1 MKRIFPLPR
10 WSQITLLILTA
21 VGLRLVLAW
30 VFGTEA
36 ADLAQYRWM
45 ANILLN
51 NENIYKTAGLYHYT
65 PIPMFLPAWSE
76 QLAQALKLPFHF
88 VVKWPMILADAGIA
102 LLLWDQAQKRGLPHA
117 ALWIGLAYA
126 INPVSLL
133 TTSFH
138 GSYSVLPA
146 FFVLLAYYLV
156 SFLPAKEY
164 YRFSGLSLGMAIGLR
179 GYPAL
184 FLPFFL
190 IKMDLNRRQKAV
202 FLLAAILPS
211 AITITPFLLVNFQA
225 VWQSV
230 FAYSGVADYGWIAIL
245 RAISEL
251 TIGNRYLPGTLMM
264 DLLNLSKW
272 LFLVLFSLL
281 TFLFWRKQTRFSLLS
296 GILATQLLFFGFY
309 GGISSQYLV
318 WAVPFALLVGTGWEK
333 AFTWSAF
340 ASMVSFYLYYFS
352 AILFGDLPVQWQ
364 DLNPAVMPFYLLFNL
379 VFWGICIAWLVR
391 ILIRPSPDIAITR
404 HDITP
409 APGLIDSQGN
419 QLI

>member
-1 MKRIFPLPR
+1 MKRKFQPPL
-10 WSQITLLILTA
+10 WLQITLLLLTA
-21 VGLRLVLAW
+21 IVLRLALAW
-30 VFGTEA
+30 IFGIEA

-45 ANILLN
+45 AKIILN

-88 VVKWPMILADAGIA
+88 VVKWPMVLADAGIA
-102 LLLWDQAQKRGLPHA
+102 LLLWHQAHKRGVTQA
-117 ALWIGLAYA
+117 AFWIGMAYA

-156 SFLPAKEY
+156 NSFPAKQY
-164 YRFSGLSLGMAIGLR
+164 YRLSGLSLGMAIGLR

-184 FLPFFL
+184 FLPIFL
-190 IKMDLNRRQKAV
+190 IKMDLNRRQKAL
-202 FLLAAILPS
+202 FLLASILPS
-211 AITITPFLLVNFQA
+211 VVTLAPFLLVNFQA

-251 TIGNRYLPGTLMM
+251 TVGNRYLPGTLMK
-264 DLLNLSKW
+264 DLLGISKW
-272 LFLVLFSLL
+272 LFLLLYSLL
-281 TFLFWRKQTRFSLLS
+281 VILFWRKQTRFSLLS
-296 GILATQLLFFGFY
+296 GILATQLLFFAIY

-318 WAVPFALLVGTGWEK
+318 WAVPFALLIGTRWEK

-340 ASMVSFYLYYFS
+340 ASMVSFYLYFFP
-352 AILFGDLPVQWQ
+352 AILFGEIPIQWR
-364 DLNPAVMPFYLLFNL
+364 DLNPAVMPFYLAFNL
-379 VFWGICIAWLVR
+379 VFWGICIAWL
-391 ILIRPSPDIAITR
+391 IHLLTRPLADKAITPQESIYQPQ
-404 HDITP
+404 D
-409 APGLIDSQGN
+409 
-419 QLI
+419 

>member
-1 MKRIFPLPR
+1 MKRKFQPPL
-10 WSQITLLILTA
+10 WLQITLLLLTA
-21 VGLRLVLAW
+21 IVLRLVLAW
-30 VFGTEA
+30 VFGTEV

-45 ANILLN
+45 AKIILN

-76 QLAQALKLPFHF
+76 QLAKALKLPFHF

-102 LLLWDQAQKRGLPHA
+102 LLLWDQAQKRGLPRA

-146 FFVLLAYYLV
+146 FFMLLAYYLV
-156 SFLPAKEY
+156 SFLPTKQY
-164 YRFSGLSLGMAIGLR
+164 YRLSGLSLGMAIGLR

-190 IKMDLNRRQKAV
+190 IKMDLNRRQKAI
-202 FLLAAILPS
+202 FLLASILPS
-211 AITITPFLLVNFQA
+211 AVTLTPFLLANFQA

-245 RAISEL
+245 RAIGEL
-251 TIGNRYLPGTLMM
+251 TIGNRYLPGTLAR
-264 DLLNLSKW
+264 DLLGFSKW
-272 LFLVLFSLL
+272 LFLILYMLL
-281 TFLFWRKQTRFSLLS
+281 TILFWRKQTRFSLLS
-296 GILATQLLFFGFY
+296 GLLATQLLFFGIY

-318 WAVPFALLVGTGWEK
+318 WAIPFALLIGTGWEK

-340 ASMVSFYLYYFS
+340 FSMVSFYLYFFPT
-352 AILFGDLPVQWQ
+352 ILFGDVPIPWKE
-364 DLNPAVMPFYLLFNL
+364 LNPAVMPFYLAFNI
-379 VFWGICIAWLVR
+379 VFWGICIAWLIR
-391 ILIRPSPDIAITR
+391 IVTRPLADIAVPTVESI
-404 HDITP
+404 
-409 APGLIDSQGN
+409 S
-419 QLI
+419 

>member
-1 MKRIFPLPR
+1 MMKKLFPLPF
-10 WSQITLLILTA
+10 WFQITLLLLT
-21 VGLRLVLAW
+21 VIVLRLVLAW
-30 VFGTEA
+30 IFGTEV

-45 ANILLN
+45 AKIILN

-76 QLAQALKLPFHF
+76 QLALALKLPFHF

-102 LLLWDQAQKRGLPHA
+102 LLLWWQAQKRCLPQIA
-117 ALWIGLAYA
+117 IWIGLAFA

-146 FFVLLAYYLV
+146 FFMLLAYYLV
-156 SFLPAKEY
+156 SFLPVKQY
-164 YRFSGLSLGMAIGLR
+164 YRLSGLSLGMAIGLR

-190 IKMDLNRRQKAV
+190 IKMDLSRRQKIV
-202 FLLAAILPS
+202 FLLLSVLPS
-211 AITITPFLLVNFQA
+211 AVTLTPFLLANFQA

-245 RAISEL
+245 RAIGEL
-251 TIGNRYLPGTLMM
+251 TIGNRYLPGTLAK
-264 DLLNLSKW
+264 DLLGFSKW
-272 LFLVLFSLL
+272 LFLILYLLL
-281 TFLFWRKQTRFSLLS
+281 TILFWRKHNRFSLLS
-296 GILATQLLFFGFY
+296 GILGTQLLFFGIY

-318 WAVPFALLVGTGWEK
+318 WAVPFALLIGTGWEK

-340 ASMVSFYLYYFS
+340 ASMVSFYLYFFP
-352 AILFGDLPVQWQ
+352 AILFGDVPIQWQ
-364 DLNPAVMPFYLLFNL
+364 QLNPAVMPFYLAFNL
-379 VFWGICIAWLVR
+379 AFWGICIAWLIR
-391 ILIRPSPDIAITR
+391 IITRPFPDIAIST
-404 HDITP
+404 HEGMYQQQ
-409 APGLIDSQGN
+409 A
-419 QLI
+419 